1 MSLSPSAYPGLLIT
15 FEGGEGSG
23 KTTQLLRLAAR
34 LQQIGW
40 PCVCTREP
48 GGTQLGQALRQILL
62 HETGIPLQPLA
73 ELLLYITDR
82 SQDVAEVIR
91 PALEAG
97 QIVLCD
103 RFIDSTMAY
112 QGYGRGLDV
121 EQIRQLNHIA
131 TQGILPNVTLWLKI
145 APEIGL
151 ARARGRTVPNLQP
164 DRMEQAELAFHR
176 RIATGLAEMA
186 QQFPERIVPIDAQGS
201 LDQVATAIWHVLSL
215 RYPHL
220 QEPPRVTN
228 RPHSLNN
235 SGAPN

>member
-1 MSLSPSAYPGLLIT
+1 MSRSPSAYPGLLIT

-23 KTTQLLRLAAR
+23 KTTQLLRLADHLR
-34 LQQIGW
+34 QIGW

-82 SQDVAEVIR
+82 SQNVAEVIR

-103 RFIDSTMAY
+103 RFIDSTIAY
-112 QGYGRGLDV
+112 QGYGRGLDR
-121 EQIRQLNHIA
+121 EQIRQLNQIA
-131 TQGILPNVTLWLKI
+131 TQGILPDVTLWLKI
-145 APEIGL
+145 EPEIGL
-151 ARARGRTVPNLQP
+151 ARAGGRAVPNPQP
-164 DRMEQAELAFHR
+164 DRMEQTELEFHR
-176 RIATGLAEMA
+176 RIAAGLAEMA
-186 QQFPERIVPIDAQGS
+186 QQSAERIVPIDAQGS
-201 LDQVATAIWHVLSL
+201 LDQVAAAIWHILSL

-220 QEPPRVTN
+220 QNPPPQN
-228 RPHSLNN
+228 G
-235 SGAPN
+235 GAPSRA